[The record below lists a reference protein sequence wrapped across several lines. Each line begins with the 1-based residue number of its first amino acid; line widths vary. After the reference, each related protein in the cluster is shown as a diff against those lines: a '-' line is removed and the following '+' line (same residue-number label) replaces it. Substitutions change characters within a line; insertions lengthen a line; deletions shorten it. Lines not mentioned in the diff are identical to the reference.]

1 VHLFRWDFFGNLLMS
16 TKRLKKLTL
25 VKPAEGPAPDRTTQ
39 GRVMHDSRGNAVWH
53 WDIDTGVLS
62 RKSVAE
68 LLTTLDAPG
77 ALALDAEIERHGDWS
92 GDPYNRR

>member
-1 VHLFRWDFFGNLLMS
+1 MS
-16 TKRLKKLTL
+16 TKRLNKLTL
-25 VKPAEGPAPDRTTQ
+25 VKPAEGPAPDRPTQ
-39 GRVMHDSRGNAVWH
+39 GRVTHDSRGNAVWH

-77 ALALDAEIERHGDWS
+77 ALALDAEIELHGDWS

>member
-1 VHLFRWDFFGNLLMS
+1 MMS
-16 TKRLKKLTL
+16 TKRLTKLTL
-25 VKPAEGPAPDRTTQ
+25 VKSAQRPAPERTAQ

-53 WDIDTGVLS
+53 WDIETGVLS

-77 ALALDAEIERHGDWS
+77 GLALDAEIERQRDWS

>member
-1 VHLFRWDFFGNLLMS
+1 MS
-16 TKRLKKLTL
+16 TQRLKKLKL
-25 VKPAEGPAPDRTTQ
+25 VKPSDGPTPASASQ
-39 GRVMHDSRGNAVWH
+39 GRVTHDSRGNAVWH

-62 RKSVAE
+62 RKSVTE

-77 ALALDAEIERHGDWS
+77 ALALDAEIELQGDWA

>member
-1 VHLFRWDFFGNLLMS
+1 MS

-25 VKPAEGPAPDRTTQ
+25 VKSDDGPVGDRTAQ

-62 RKSVAE
+62 RKSVTE

-77 ALALDAEIERHGDWS
+77 ALALDAEIELHRDWS

>member
-1 VHLFRWDFFGNLLMS
+1 LFLQ
-16 TKRLKKLTL
+16 L
-25 VKPAEGPAPDRTTQ
+25 VAI
-39 GRVMHDSRGNAVWH
+39 WH
-53 WDIDTGVLS
+53 WDI
-62 RKSVAE
+62 AE